1 MSSLIEVKSKI
12 AATRNTRKIT
22 KAMQLVA
29 TSRMKQLQKTAVSV
43 RNFAGELI
51 NLWTAELHG
60 IEVPRWQAVRETSS
74 GQPAVVSSNTPS
86 RHSRAG
92 GNPSSPSEHR
102 PLNTDN
108 AQKRVFV
115 LYSSDKGLCG
125 GMNQQLIKAL
135 INSSVWLNT
144 PEQNRIVVVFGRKG
158 TDYLR
163 FRKIAVDQSFVNLP
177 DTLTPADAYGYIDQ
191 ILKYWEPSSLTNPLT
206 RLPAEPVSAVY
217 MVAPHYKNSFT
228 FYPIVK
234 QFLPITQEALRQH
247 LGPNLPDSVTT
258 PSRHSR
264 EGGNPSSADQL
275 VYFEPDK
282 QTIAESVLENLANAL
297 FLQAFYEL
305 KATEYSSRMIAM
317 QNATSAAEKM
327 IDEKTLLLN
336 SIRQQRIT
344 QEIAEITGSAMVIN

>member
-1 MSSLIEVKSKI
+1 MPSLIEVKSKI
-12 AATRNTRKIT
+12 AATKNTRKIT

-29 TSRMKQLQKTAVSV
+29 TSRMKQLQKTAISV

-51 NLWTAELHG
+51 SLWTSELHG
-60 IEVPRWQAVRETSS
+60 IDVPRWQAVRE
-74 GQPAVVSSNTPS
+74 V
-86 RHSRAG
+86 
-92 GNPSSPSEHR
+92 SSPSGAEGKPHF
-102 PLNTDN
+102 
-108 AQKRVFV
+108 KKVFV

-135 INSSVWLNT
+135 ISSRVWLNT

-177 DTLTPADAYGYIDQ
+177 DTLKPADAYGYIDEL
-191 ILKYWEPSSLTNPLT
+191 LKYWSDQS
-206 RLPAEPVSAVY
+206 VSAVY

-228 FYPIVK
+228 FYPVVK
-234 QFLPITQEALRQH
+234 QFLPITKEALRQH
-247 LGPNLPDSVTT
+247 VGANLYDSPSTAEELPD
-258 PSRHSR
+258 HSP
-264 EGGNPSSADQL
+264 EKL
-275 VYFEPDK
+275 TYFEPS
-282 QTIAESVLENLANAL
+282 QLEIAESVLENLANAL

-305 KATEYSSRMIAM
+305 KATEYSSRMLAM
-317 QNATSAAEKM
+317 QNATNAAEKM

>member
-1 MSSLIEVKSKI
+1 MASLIEVKSKI

-29 TSRMKQLQKTAVSV
+29 TSRMKQLQKTAISV
-43 RNFAGELI
+43 RRFAGELI
-51 NLWTAELHG
+51 RLWTNELHG
-60 IEVPRWQAVRETSS
+60 IEVPRWQADRIAD
-74 GQPAVVSSNTPS
+74 G
-86 RHSRAG
+86 
-92 GNPSSPSEHR
+92 
-102 PLNTDN
+102 
-108 AQKRVFV
+108 KKVFV

-125 GMNQQLIKAL
+125 GMNQQLIKTL
-135 INSSVWLNT
+135 INSRVWLDT
-144 PEQNRIVVVFGRKG
+144 PADKRVVVTFGRKG

-163 FRKIAVDQSFVNLP
+163 FRKISVDQSFINLP
-177 DTLTPADAYGYIDQ
+177 DEIAPADAYGYIDS
-191 ILKYWEPSSLTNPLT
+191 LLDYWDDQS
-206 RLPAEPVSAVY
+206 VSAVY

-234 QFLPITQEALRQH
+234 RFLPITKETLSQH
-247 LGPNLPDSVTT
+247 LGPNLYNEAPSEEKTAATKKSV
-258 PSRHSR
+258 
-264 EGGNPSSADQL
+264 DQL

-282 QTIAESVLENLANAL
+282 HTIAESVLENLANAL

-305 KATEYSSRMIAM
+305 KATEYSSRMLAM

-336 SIRQQRIT
+336 GIRQQRIT